1 MAAVSLSSSR
11 IYAYTSSSSSSSSPL
26 HPSMLPIFVLKSSLT
41 IKCNPHLRASR
52 RISNYTQEATIVPR
66 HRVWGGVN
74 FDDDDDDSDDEHDD
88 DRSLDLLVRFIQNV
102 FRKVSRRA
110 RKAVRSV
117 LPIAISPKLV
127 RFSVNGVLILTFL
140 WVLKAFLEV
149 ICTLGSIVF
158 VSILLI
164 RGVWTGINYFQEN
177 RYNNSNGGFDNESG
191 AWTSAQPAT

>member
-1 MAAVSLSSSR
+1 MATVSSR
-11 IYAYTSSSSSSSSPL
+11 IYASSFSSCSYSYFNRQ
-26 HPSMLPIFVLKSSLT
+26 PSMIPIFVLKSST
-41 IKCNPHLRASR
+41 ITKFNPLLRASR
-52 RISNYTQEATIVPR
+52 RVPNYTQEATIVPR

-74 FDDDDDDSDDEHDD
+74 LDEDDDSDDEDDDD

-117 LPIAISPKLV
+117 LPIVISPKLV

-149 ICTLGSIVF
+149 ICTLGSIAF

-164 RGVWTGINYFQEN
+164 RGVWTGFTYFQEN
-177 RYNNSNGGFDNESG
+177 RYNNSNGGFNNESG
-191 AWTSAQPAT
+191 TWTSAQPAT